1 MVIQI
6 KIQESN
12 VEYLCLPEIH
22 LKKNG
27 DSVSG
32 IMGWNISACIF
43 YL

>member
-1 MVIQI
+1 MLSIYVYQ
-6 KIQESN
+6 KFT
-12 VEYLCLPEIH
+12 